1 MTNIRRFHLKNATVF
16 MTAVCQNR
24 NRYLAGLEAKT
35 LLMDILSEV
44 SLEKG
49 FSIIG
54 YVLMDD
60 HFHWMIDLSGNPS
73 GTLTYK
79 EKRWNISEIM
89 QSVKLRFTRR
99 LIKSG
104 KLQTGTNLSCH
115 ASGVTP
121 PKMKM
126 ALIDSKAYFRINVWQ
141 RRFWDHIICDQE
153 DFNRHLDYLHYNP
166 VKHGYTILP
175 KEYPWSSFERYYA
188 ENYYPANWGEADLGN
203 IKEMEFE

>member
-104 KLQTGTNLSCH
+104 KLQTGTN
-115 ASGVTP
+115 
-121 PKMKM
+121 
-126 ALIDSKAYFRINVWQ
+126 VWQ

-188 ENYYPANWGEADLGN
+188 ENHYPANWGEADLGN